1 MKLKT
6 ACFLAKSEIAAFC
19 HIKLEASNSVATKP
33 NDGFG
38 KIKAQKRSFG
48 RKERKSLFS
57 ETYC

>member
-1 MKLKT
+1 MKLQT
-6 ACFLAKSEIAAFC
+6 ACFLAKSYIAAFC
-19 HIKLEASNSVATKP
+19 DMKLEASNSVATKP

-38 KIKAQKRSFG
+38 KIKGQKRSFG